1 MSNRVEFVCS
11 KQGSSATSIICA
23 ADIARQQRRP
33 EQHLDWTSFCTEDA
47 CTEIDILCTEVDCTD
62 ISYVP
67 KVTVQILTFNVLK
80 PAAPKKHVPKVY
92 VPKLSCTESD
102 VPLTY
107 SVADLQQVCSGA
119 GRNNLLRPSGL
130 VKPTANKRIERVF
143 RWCPQAGQHSYI
155 ALKYDI

>member
-1 MSNRVEFVCS
+1 MLVQTNCLYIRGC
-11 KQGSSATSIICA
+11 TSILGCLYIQA
-23 ADIARQQRRP
+23 SEDAWMYKHPR
-33 EQHLDWTSFCTEDA
+33 FCTEDA

-119 GRNNLLRPSGL
+119 GRNNPLQPSRLL
-130 VKPTANKRIERVF
+130 KPMVNKRIERVF
-143 RWCPQAGQHSYI
+143 RWCAQAG
-155 ALKYDI
+155 